1 MQDGNSGEAGVSIGQ
16 DDQCRD
22 RAMEKEQLMREAVG
36 GTYGSDP
43 TDTPEE
49 QQGRT
54 HAPDRP
60 MTRRGDRPDDFR
72 PGQGSQPERSESGG
86 LTGTGPAQPE

>member
-1 MQDGNSGEAGVSIGQ
+1 MQDSSSGQPGVSIGQ
-16 DDQCRD
+16 DDQARD
-22 RAMEKEQLMREAVG
+22 RAMEEEKLKREAAE

-49 QQGRT
+49 QQG
-54 HAPDRP
+54 HAPARP
-60 MTRRGDRPDDFR
+60 ITKRDDRPDDFH
-72 PGQGSQPERSESGG
+72 PGQGSQPDRSESGG